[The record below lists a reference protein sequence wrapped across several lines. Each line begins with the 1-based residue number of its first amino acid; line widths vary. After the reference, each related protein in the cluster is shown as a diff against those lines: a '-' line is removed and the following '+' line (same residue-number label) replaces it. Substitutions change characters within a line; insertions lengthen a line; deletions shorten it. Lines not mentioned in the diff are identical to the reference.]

1 MRLKGI
7 SVVWAAVIGAAS
19 YSSNA
24 YSDESIQTLLQECNN
39 QDDVSDQLHCVGYVG
54 GVSDMINVNGLLIT
68 QYHEESAN
76 FVTFAICPGKP
87 TPTYGVKFQVFKNW
101 GKGTRRDGAEQD
113 FRWSDSGLAGSV
125 AMPIA

>member
-54 GVSDMINVNGLLIT
+54 GVSDMMNVNGLLIT
-68 QYHEESAN
+68 QYHEGSAN
-76 FVTFAICPGKP
+76 LVKFAICPGKP
-87 TPTYGVKFQVFKNW
+87 TPTYGVKLQVFKNW
-101 GKGTRRDGAEQD
+101 GQRHPERWGEQD
-113 FRWSDSGLAGSV
+113 FVGV
-125 AMPIA
+125 IAALREAWPCR